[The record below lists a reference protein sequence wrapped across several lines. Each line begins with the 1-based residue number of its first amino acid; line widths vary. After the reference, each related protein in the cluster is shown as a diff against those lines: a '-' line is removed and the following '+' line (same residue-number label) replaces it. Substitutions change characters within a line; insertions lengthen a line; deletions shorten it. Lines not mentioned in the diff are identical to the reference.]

1 MKFPRLPDPR
11 ALAARNPFADAL
23 ALRRAG
29 FIRALSPRI
38 IASMAP
44 AIAREGLKPQ
54 LAYRLYAMESPH
66 RLAVAHEDRTLTWG
80 LLYERICRLANH
92 FLAAGVHP
100 RDAIVLALPNRPEFI
115 ETQAAGTMI
124 GATVTFVGPRLPA
137 DALRSIIERVEPS
150 LVVTHRDDVGDGV
163 AVLRTG
169 EDYEHAVR
177 SASPDEP
184 QMGRDVVGKVV
195 VFTSGTTGKPKGAVR
210 EIGGSA
216 VATLAGLLRVVPLRH
231 DDTHLVSAPMY
242 HTTGSG
248 FAQIA
253 QTLGNPVVLLEKF
266 SPEAFC
272 RAVERWRITT
282 TAMVPT
288 MLHELTAWKA
298 AKDFDLSSLRVVI
311 CTGSALREETRA
323 RARELVGDVVYDLYG
338 ATEMAWVSVATPED
352 QRRRPGSV
360 GKPVPGVTVQ
370 IRDAK
375 GHPLPTGEAGEVW
388 ASQRLMME
396 GYLRDPSLTGE
407 RLRDG
412 FVSVRDVGYLDGD
425 GYLHIVDRADD
436 MIISGGVNVYP
447 AETEVA
453 LSSHPDVVESAV
465 FGVPDPEWGQ
475 RIVAAVV
482 ARKPIDAQELIAFTK
497 ERADAPAVPKEIRFV
512 DELPRN
518 DVGKVNKKKLK
529 EDW

>member
-1 MKFPRLPDPR
+1 MPDPR
-11 ALAARNPFADAL
+11 AWAARNPLADLL

-29 FIRALSPRI
+29 FIRAFSPHVV
-38 IASMAP
+38 AAMAP

-54 LAYRLYAMESPH
+54 LAYRLYAMEDPH
-66 RLAVAHEDRTLTWG
+66 RLAIAHGEHTLTWA

-92 FLAAGVHP
+92 FIAAGVQPH
-100 RDAIVLALPNRPEFI
+100 DAIVLALPNRPEFI

-124 GATVTFVGPRLPA
+124 GATVTFVGPKLPA
-137 DALRSIIERVEPS
+137 DGLRSIIDRVEPK
-150 LVVTHRDDVGDGV
+150 LVVTHRDDIGDGV
-163 AVLRTG
+163 PVLRTG
-169 EDYEHAVR
+169 EDYEHALR
-177 SASPDEP
+177 SASAEEP
-184 QMGRDVVGKVV
+184 RTGRDVVGRVV

-216 VATLAGLLRVVPLRH
+216 VATLAGLLRVVPLRR
-231 DDTHLVSAPMY
+231 DDVHLVAAPMY

-253 QTLGNPVVLLEKF
+253 QTLGNPLVLLEKF

-282 TAMVPT
+282 TALVPT
-288 MLHELTAWKA
+288 MLHDITAWKA
-298 AKDFDLSSLRVVI
+298 ARDYDLSSLRVVI
-311 CTGSALREETRA
+311 CTGSVLREETRA
-323 RARELVGDVVYDLYG
+323 RARELLGDVLYDLYG

-360 GKPVPGVTVQ
+360 GKPVPGVVVQ
-370 IRDAK
+370 VRDAA
-375 GHPLPTGEAGEVW
+375 GHPLPAGEAGEVW

-412 FVSVRDVGYLDGD
+412 FVSVRDVGYVDRD

-447 AETEVA
+447 AETERA
-453 LSSHPDVVESAV
+453 LASHPAVSQVAV
-465 FGVPDPEWGQ
+465 FGVPDEKWGQ
-475 RIVAAVV
+475 RVVAAVV
-482 ARKPIDAQELIAFTK
+482 ASSPVSSPELVGWAK
-497 ERADAPAVPKEIRFV
+497 ERLEAAAVPKEIRLV
-512 DELPRN
+512 ETLPRN
-518 DVGKVNKKKLK
+518 DVGKISKRELAASWK
-529 EDW
+529 